1 MKNNINLILLPI
13 SKSSD
18 NLSNDSLLYSEN
30 ILDLSWL
37 EENLNQ
43 LNHKYNITK
52 ISIEGSD
59 ISNLSDIYFD
69 ILYKLLKIYSKKIII
84 HTNFLNYNKSL
95 INGADI
101 INVNYNFIDH
111 TEENKKIK
119 NNIKAATA
127 IGKIINIQSLD
138 TNIIN
143 LNKLEVVVNLNKLNI
158 KSWKILHKY
167 QTTYTITD
175 IISYNDYEKII
186 QDYLKL
192 SEYMNFSF
200 INKLELENVI
210 TNDNF
215 PIKTVYITPNNKFG
229 LCKFDEK
236 HNLFIEEYD
245 DCDILEKK
253 LNELQN
259 EQILIC
265 KDCKYKINCL
275 ADKCFDFNNKSCNGL
290 KNLIK
295 TTKR

>member
-1 MKNNINLILLPI
+1 MKNNINLVLLPI
-13 SKSSD
+13 SKISD
-18 NLSNDSLLYSEN
+18 SIISDCLLHSDN
-30 ILDLSWL
+30 ILDLTWL
-37 EENLNQ
+37 ENNLNQ
-43 LNHKYNITK
+43 LNHKYIINK
-52 ISIEGSD
+52 ISIEGND

-84 HTNFLNYNKSL
+84 NTNFLTYNKSL

-101 INVNYNFIDH
+101 INVNYNFIDFN
-111 TEENKKIK
+111 EEHKIIK
-119 NNIKAATA
+119 NNIKAASA
-127 IGKIINIQSLD
+127 IGKIINLQSFD
-138 TNIIN
+138 TILSSIN
-143 LNKLEVVVNLNKLNI
+143 SLEMVVNLNKLNI
-158 KSWKILHKY
+158 KAWKILHKY
-167 QTTYTITD
+167 PTVFDLNETL
-175 IISYNDYEKII
+175 SYKEYENII
-186 QDYLKL
+186 QDYLKI

-200 INKLELENVI
+200 INKLELEHII

-229 LCKFDEK
+229 LCKFDEN
-236 HNLFIEEYD
+236 HNIFIEEYD

-265 KDCKYKINCL
+265 KNCKYKINCL

-295 TTKR
+295 NN